1 MARVPAQTP
10 DPLHPGAGQLR
21 PELCIMQATREPM
34 LRWLAACLNSN
45 KERDKL
51 QPDIAVAAP
60 HGFSLNVLAVLL
72 HASQPFL
79 QDHSIAWGKLD
90 PRCDPFLWDS
100 WGFLDV

>member
-1 MARVPAQTP
+1 
-10 DPLHPGAGQLR
+10 
-21 PELCIMQATREPM
+21 MQATREPM

-90 PRCDPFLWDS
+90 PRCDPFLWDF